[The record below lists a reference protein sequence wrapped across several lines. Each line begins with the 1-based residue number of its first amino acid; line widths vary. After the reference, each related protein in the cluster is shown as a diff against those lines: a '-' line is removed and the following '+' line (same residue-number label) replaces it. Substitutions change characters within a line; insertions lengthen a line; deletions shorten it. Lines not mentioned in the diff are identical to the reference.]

1 MAPSGPTTHGA
12 VPLRV
17 AEIFRRHGEDY
28 RRANVLG
35 PSQLRVLAALSC
47 CRTAHLGGHIEHCVA
62 CGHAH
67 PVYNSCRD
75 RHCPSCQAHAQ
86 RDWIAEREQRI
97 LPVRHFHVVFTLP
110 SELRALARSDPRA
123 VYDLLFAAA
132 SETLLT
138 LGRDRLG
145 GTLGITMVLH
155 TWTRELL
162 FHPHVHCVVTAGALT
177 DDGGWVASA
186 PRFLFPVAVMRK
198 LFRSIVRSGLRRRFD
213 AGRLRVPQDLA
224 DPRAFRAL
232 LRSLHRK
239 SWVVYAKAPLAGAH
253 HVFRYLGRY
262 THRVGISDQ
271 RLTALSDREVTFR
284 TRGSHRLTLPVH
296 EFIRRFL
303 LHVLPDHFHKIRH
316 YGLYSGSAVR
326 DRLAIARAV
335 VRDLPTPPPPTP
347 APAPAPAPA
356 PVPRPCPRCG
366 APLGRLPLDFA
377 GDFGIPLLWPPRRAP
392 VDTS

>member
-1 MAPSGPTTHGA
+1 MAPRGPTTHGA

-35 PSQLRVLAALSC
+35 PSQARVLAALSC
-47 CRTAHLGGHIEHCVA
+47 CRTAQLGGHIEHCSA

-75 RHCPSCQAHAQ
+75 RHCPSCQAYAQ
-86 RDWIAEREQRI
+86 RNWIAEREERI

-110 SELRALARSDPRA
+110 SELRVVARSDPRA

-145 GTLGITMVLH
+145 AKLGVTMVLH
-155 TWTRELL
+155 TWTRELQ
-162 FHPHVHCVVTAGALT
+162 FHPHVHCVVTAGGLT
-177 DDGGWVASA
+177 EDGGWAA
-186 PRFLFPVAVMRK
+186 THPRFLFPVAVMRK
-198 LFRSIVRSGLRRRFD
+198 LFRGIVRSGLRRRFD
-213 AGRLRVPQDLA
+213 AGKLRVPDHLTE
-224 DPRAFRAL
+224 RSSFRAL

-239 SWVVYAKAPLAGAH
+239 QWVVYAKAPFQGAH

-271 RLTALSDREVTFR
+271 RLVALGERTVTFR
-284 TRGSHRLTLPVH
+284 TRGAAQITLPVD

-303 LHVLPDHFHKIRH
+303 LHVLPDNFHKIRH

-326 DRLAIARAV
+326 NDLPIARVV
-335 VRDLPTPPPPTP
+335 VRDLPDRAPPPPPQP
-347 APAPAPAPA
+347 APTPI
-356 PVPRPCPRCG
+356 VGPRPCPACG
-366 APLGRLPLDFA
+366 APLGRLPLDCA
-377 GDFGIPLLWPPRRAP
+377 SDFGLRLLWPPGRAP
-392 VDTS
+392 PDTS